1 MIFFETYAKQLYIAL
16 AIALLFLFGV
26 YVGYSH
32 EKRAYD
38 TFKLLTEA
46 NAHIQEVKNA
56 EMVKNQH
63 TISENITK
71 EYAHAVDTLKSYY
84 SNRPVKWLPVST
96 PSGEVSNLSDT
107 TKGVNGTAKGVE
119 PSAAGVTANSVTPAM
134 CAEDVLQ
141 LLELQ
146 KWIKQNL
153 ELK

>member
-1 MIFFETYAKQLYIAL
+1 MMFFEAYAKQLYIAL

-38 TFKLLTEA
+38 TFKALTEA

-56 EMVKNQH
+56 ALVKNQQ

-84 SNRPVKWLPVST
+84 SNRPVKWLPINT
-96 PSGEVSNLSDT
+96 PSSDLSDLSDT
-107 TKGVNGTAKGVE
+107 TKGANGTAKGSELSPEGASPVD
-119 PSAAGVTANSVTPAM
+119 
-134 CAEDVLQ
+134 CASDVLQ
-141 LLELQ
+141 LLALQ
-146 KWIKQNL
+146 KWIKDNL

>member
-1 MIFFETYAKQLYIAL
+1 MMFFEAYAKQLYIAL

-38 TFKLLTEA
+38 TFKALTEA

-56 EMVKNQH
+56 ALVKNQH

-84 SNRPVKWLPVST
+84 SNRPVKWLPVS
-96 PSGEVSNLSDT
+96 PASGQVSDLSDT
-107 TKGVNGTAKGVE
+107 TKSVNGTAQSVE
-119 PSAAGVTANSVTPAM
+119 SSAERASPVD
-134 CAEDVLQ
+134 CASDVLQ
-141 LLELQ
+141 LLTLQ

>member
-1 MIFFETYAKQLYIAL
+1 MMFFEAYAKQLYIAL

-38 TFKLLTEA
+38 TFKSLTEA

-56 EMVKNQH
+56 ALVKNQQ

-84 SNRPVKWLPVST
+84 SNRPVKWLPVS
-96 PSGEVSNLSDT
+96 PASSDLSDLSDT
-107 TKGVNGTAKGVE
+107 TKGANGTAKIVE
-119 PSAAGVTANSVTPAM
+119 PSAEGASPVD
-134 CAEDVLQ
+134 CASDVLQ
-141 LLELQ
+141 LLALQ
-146 KWIKQNL
+146 KWIKDNL

>member
-1 MIFFETYAKQLYIAL
+1 MMFFEAYAKQLYIAL

-32 EKRAYD
+32 EKPAYD
-38 TFKLLTEA
+38 TFKSLTEA

-56 EMVKNQH
+56 ALVKNQH

-71 EYAHAVDTLKSYY
+71 EYAHAVDSLKSYY
-84 SNRPVKWLPVST
+84 SNRPIKWLPINT
-96 PSGEVSNLSDT
+96 PSSNVSELSGNSGQFDDT
-107 TKGVNGTAKGVE
+107 AE
-119 PSAAGVTANSVTPAM
+119 SDQSSAEGASPVD
-134 CAEDVLQ
+134 CASDILQ

>member
-1 MIFFETYAKQLYIAL
+1 MMFFEAYAKQLYIAL

-38 TFKLLTEA
+38 TFKSLTEA

-56 EMVKNQH
+56 ALVKNQQA
-63 TISENITK
+63 ISENITK

-84 SNRPVKWLPVST
+84 SNRPVKWLPVNT
-96 PSGEVSNLSDT
+96 PSGNVSDLSDT
-107 TKGVNGTAKGVE
+107 TKSANGTAKSSE
-119 PSAAGVTANSVTPAM
+119 LSAEGVTELD
-134 CAEDVLQ
+134 CASDVLQ
-141 LLELQ
+141 LLALQ

>member
-1 MIFFETYAKQLYIAL
+1 MMFFEAYAKQLYIAL

-38 TFKLLTEA
+38 TFKSLTEA

-56 EMVKNQH
+56 ALVKNQQ

-84 SNRPVKWLPVST
+84 SNRPFKWLPIKT
-96 PSGEVSNLSDT
+96 PSGNVSDLSDT
-107 TKGVNGTAKGVE
+107 TKDANGTAKSVE
-119 PSAAGVTANSVTPAM
+119 SSAERVTELD
-134 CAEDVLQ
+134 CASDVLQ
-141 LLELQ
+141 LLALQ

>member
-1 MIFFETYAKQLYIAL
+1 MMFFEAYAKQLYIAF

-38 TFKLLTEA
+38 TFKSLTEA

-56 EMVKNQH
+56 ALVKNQH

-84 SNRPVKWLPVST
+84 SNRPVKWLPINT
-96 PSGEVSNLSDT
+96 PSGNVSDLSDT
-107 TKGVNGTAKGVE
+107 TKGANGTTKGFE
-119 PSAAGVTANSVTPAM
+119 PSTEGASPLD
-134 CAEDVLQ
+134 CASDVLQ
-141 LLELQ
+141 LLALQ
-146 KWIKQNL
+146 KWIKDNL

>member
-1 MIFFETYAKQLYIAL
+1 MMFLQAYAKQLYIAL

-38 TFKLLTEA
+38 TFKSLTEA

-56 EMVKNQH
+56 ALVKNQQ
-63 TISENITK
+63 TISENITT

-84 SNRPVKWLPVST
+84 SNRPVKWLPVS
-96 PSGEVSNLSDT
+96 PASGQVSDLSDT
-107 TKGVNGTAKGVE
+107 TKSANGTAQSVK
-119 PSAAGVTANSVTPAM
+119 PSAEGVTPVD
-134 CAEDVLQ
+134 CASDVLQ
-141 LLELQ
+141 LLALQ
-146 KWIKQNL
+146 KWIKDNL

>member
-1 MIFFETYAKQLYIAL
+1 MMFFEAYAKQLYIAL
-16 AIALLFLFGV
+16 SIALLFLFGV

-38 TFKLLTEA
+38 TFKSLTEA
-46 NAHIQEVKNA
+46 NANIQEVKNA
-56 EMVKNQH
+56 ALVKNQH

-84 SNRPVKWLPVST
+84 SNRPVKWLPINT
-96 PSGEVSNLSDT
+96 PSGNVSDLSDT
-107 TKGVNGTAKGVE
+107 TKSANGTAKSVE
-119 PSAAGVTANSVTPAM
+119 PSAERVTELD
-134 CAEDVLQ
+134 CASDVLQ
-141 LLELQ
+141 LLALQ